1 MEYLTFW
8 RVGQTTRRK
17 RSEWIA
23 KKTAQ
28 IETLTGWKICIF
40 WRGWSQE
47 SGVRSSEFGVR
58 SSCPESQVRAIGHI
72 VDAAGLTFRSV
83 FVGNGL
89 ALLLPIF
96 FEVFSSRA
104 ELSGC
109 LWEQSASINVYWLR
123 VHLQK
128 IKISL
133 FKKQI
138 VLQTV
143 YICTKVFV

>member
-1 MEYLTFW
+1 MPKTLFPLFPPKKIPHPCVSADVQGKPHSKCATHAN
-8 RVGQTTRRK
+8 K
-17 RSEWIA
+17 SKSE
-23 KKTAQ
+23 
-28 IETLTGWKICIF
+28 

-58 SSCPESQVRAIGHI
+58 SPCPESQVRAIGHI

-89 ALLLPIF
+89 VLLLPIF

-109 LWEQSASINVYWLR
+109 LWEQSASINVYWL
-123 VHLQK
+123 
-128 IKISL
+128 
-133 FKKQI
+133 
-138 VLQTV
+138 
-143 YICTKVFV
+143 